1 MTATSESDIVRA
13 GAINYNPGGLLKT
26 AIEMDQPI
34 IAVSATYRLSA
45 FGFSASR
52 EMADA
57 GLLNL
62 GLEDQRAAMRW
73 VQQHI
78 ARFGGDP
85 GRVTI
90 FGESAG
96 SWSVNAHL
104 LWDEGDSQGLFHG
117 AIAAS
122 GGPVMVAGPERQQAV
137 FDNMLAATGCADAA
151 DKIACLKEAEYE
163 DILASINQEGML
175 LGPRSLASTWT
186 IRPDGNHLKDSPHR
200 LITTGKVAQVPLM
213 IGDMRDEGTLFS
225 LLAQFLAT
233 TDDDFKAYFQ
243 QVWWPNATDED
254 MQGLLDLYV
263 QDPAQGSP
271 YALDNSTLGTVLAT
285 LDNPTP
291 NYKRLASLV
300 GDYSFEAQRRNLLRH
315 WNSSSAP
322 VWNYVHDQDV
332 FSGGLVPD
340 TDLTNIP
347 LLGSFHAA
355 DVWLNVF
362 GQIPALLSK
371 NTQNRQA
378 TIISFVRNLEPN
390 AHGLDIPDWPEYT
403 AEKLE
408 TYRFVESGPEVIADD
423 YRVERMQYINDHPD
437 AFLI

>member
-104 LWDEGDSQGLFHG
+104 LWDEGDNQGLFHG

-200 LITTGKVAQVPLM
+200 LIATGKVAQVPLM

-233 TDDDFKAYFQ
+233 TDDDFKTYFQ
-243 QVWWPNATDED
+243 RVWWPNATDED
-254 MQGLLDLYV
+254 MQGLMDLYV

-271 YALDNSTLGTVLAT
+271 YALDNSTISTFLAA

-378 TIISFVRNLEPN
+378 TIVSFVRNLEPN